1 MLYLHILKEL
11 FTKTVKDIIS
21 VLKYIERKNNIDY
34 KLDLISRPKNEKKRD
49 ILISSAK
56 IIII

>member
-21 VLKYIERKNNIDY
+21 DKVDVKAARQEEDMYITI
-34 KLDLISRPKNEKKRD
+34 
-49 ILISSAK
+49 
-56 IIII
+56 